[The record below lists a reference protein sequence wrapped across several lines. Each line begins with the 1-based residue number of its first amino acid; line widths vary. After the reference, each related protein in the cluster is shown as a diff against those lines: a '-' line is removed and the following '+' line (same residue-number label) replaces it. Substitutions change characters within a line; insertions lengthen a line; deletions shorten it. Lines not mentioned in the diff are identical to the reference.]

1 MSFYEKYVQ
10 LCGNLKDKPD
20 RATPYKID
28 YLKSIIKNGKVY
40 KFLAFNEEDDLL
52 TEAKLKTL
60 KAEKIWFSFYKTL
73 NDDTEFEI
81 KYNVDKVSKATGRSA
96 DNVHLLV
103 NFLTEMYD
111 VYSLSYEYQDYMW
124 NIYANNGNGICIEFN
139 VEDYDYLYPVEYTE
153 KLNIDFDQM
162 VISGINEIDPALSI
176 IPWVIKNPYNI
187 TANIDSTKEKEIRML
202 YCPYDN
208 EEINRGIIQ
217 KNIKE
222 QLGYKGIEKPFS
234 DFKLTISRVIIG
246 EKCNKYIADDLKK
259 YFMKNNILYK
269 ER

>member
-1 MSFYEKYVQ
+1 MSFYEKYVH
-10 LCGNLKDKPD
+10 LYGNLSDKPD
-20 RATPYKID
+20 KATPYKID

-40 KFLAFNEEDDLL
+40 KFVAFDGDSLI

-60 KAEKIWFSFYKTL
+60 KAGKIWFSFYKTL

-81 KYNVDKVSKATGRSA
+81 KYNADKVSKATGRSI

-124 NIYANNGNGICIEFN
+124 DNYAANGNGICIEFN
-139 VEDYDYLYPVEYTE
+139 VGDYDYLYPVEYIE
-153 KLNIDFDQM
+153 KVNIDFDQM
-162 VISGINEIDPALSI
+162 VISGINELNPSLSI

-187 TANIDSTKEKEIRML
+187 TANIDSTKEKEVRML

-208 EEINRGIIQ
+208 GEINLGFIQ
-217 KNIKE
+217 ENIKE
-222 QLGYKGIEKPFS
+222 QLGYKGMEKPYS
-234 DFKLTISRVIIG
+234 DFNLTISKVIIG
-246 EKCNKYIADDLKK
+246 EKCNKDIADDLKK
-259 YFMKNNILYK
+259 YFIKNNIPYK

>member
-40 KFLAFNEEDDLL
+40 KFIAFNGNDLL
-52 TEAKLKTL
+52 TEMKLRTL
-60 KAEKIWFSFYKTL
+60 KEKKIWFSFYKTL

-81 KYNVDKVSKATGRSA
+81 RYDADKVSKATGRHV
-96 DNVHLLV
+96 DNIHLLV

-124 NIYANNGNGICIEFN
+124 DSYAANGNGICIEFDIG
-139 VEDYDYLYPVEYTE
+139 DYDYLYPVEYIE
-153 KLNIDFDQM
+153 KLDIDFDQM
-162 VISGINEIDPALSI
+162 VISGINELDPALSI
-176 IPWVIKNPYNI
+176 IPWVIKNPYN
-187 TANIDSTKEKEIRML
+187 TSANIDSTKEKEIRIL
-202 YCPYDN
+202 YCPY
-208 EEINRGIIQ
+208 ENREVNCGIIQ
-217 KNIKE
+217 MNIKE
-222 QLGYKGIEKPFS
+222 QLGYQGIDKPCS
-234 DFKLTISRVIIG
+234 DFKLKISKVIIG
-246 EKCNKYIADDLKK
+246 EKCNKGIADDLKK
-259 YFMKNNILYK
+259 YFAKNNILYK

>member
-40 KFLAFNEEDDLL
+40 KFVAFNEDDLL

-81 KYNVDKVSKATGRSA
+81 KYNVDKVSKATGRSR

-139 VEDYDYLYPVEYTE
+139 VGDYDYLYPVEYME

-162 VISGINEIDPALSI
+162 VISGINEFDPALSI

-208 EEINRGIIQ
+208 GEINLGIIQ

-246 EKCNKYIADDLKK
+246 EKCNKDIADDLKK
-259 YFMKNNILYK
+259 YFMKNNIPYK